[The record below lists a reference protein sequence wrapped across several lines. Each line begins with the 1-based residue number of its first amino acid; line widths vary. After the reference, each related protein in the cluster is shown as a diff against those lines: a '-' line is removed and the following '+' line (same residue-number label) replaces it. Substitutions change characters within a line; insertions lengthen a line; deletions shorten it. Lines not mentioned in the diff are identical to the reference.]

1 MGDVLVLDLV
11 LFSVDLH
18 SQKVAE
24 KPSIPNDKAPL
35 ASPESVSEI
44 QVSLL

>member
-1 MGDVLVLDLV
+1 M
-11 LFSVDLH
+11 FFCH
-18 SQKVAE
+18 FQSQKIAE
-24 KPSIPNDKAPL
+24 KPSKPNDRAPL